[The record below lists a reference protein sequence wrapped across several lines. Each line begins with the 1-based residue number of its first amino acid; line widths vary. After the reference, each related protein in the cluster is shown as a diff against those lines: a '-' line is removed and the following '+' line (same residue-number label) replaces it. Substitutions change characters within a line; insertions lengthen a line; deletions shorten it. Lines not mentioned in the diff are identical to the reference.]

1 MGGAKIDGRCNR
13 GSHSHAYRKTKDCLL
28 PVPFA
33 DVLQNRKF
41 KTIWFCLL
49 EQRLAR
55 ATLVNQHSN
64 DCGDLNALG
73 EGASIES
80 PQRSTQKFHLLLQPD
95 LYILRASHHFAPTYE
110 YRSD

>member
-41 KTIWFCLL
+41 KTIGFAYLSSGLL
-49 EQRLAR
+49 VPL
-55 ATLVNQHSN
+55 S
-64 DCGDLNALG
+64 
-73 EGASIES
+73 
-80 PQRSTQKFHLLLQPD
+80 
-95 LYILRASHHFAPTYE
+95 
-110 YRSD
+110 